1 MASCSAV
8 AYAGPLLL
16 LKFMT
21 QFVIAC
27 SFLLLLAR
35 AGQAQ
40 SLDNDTFKINKRQFS
55 LLRPTPRRYMRP
67 MVPDRPGITESPY
80 SVDAGHVQYETDALR
95 LLTRREG
102 TTYGHDWYVNHALA
116 KVGLTDRTDLQIGV
130 DSYTDTR
137 NYDDADASQTQ
148 EYRGLGD
155 VNIRVKQTLFGDDD
169 SRWALG
175 LIGYVTLPT
184 GGPRGDGA
192 VEFGA
197 VLPVIYQLTK
207 PWSVGGQLA
216 TQVYWDR
223 ATQSRF
229 LQLTPTFTT
238 DYQFTKLLQLFIE
251 LVGYGDVRQNSWRSS
266 INTGVQLDV
275 SDNVQLDFGTHLPIT
290 NSVDH
295 EYFLGL
301 SFRR

>member
-1 MASCSAV
+1 MHSFVWFCSLFLGL
-8 AYAGPLLL
+8 AGS
-16 LKFMT
+16 
-21 QFVIAC
+21 A
-27 SFLLLLAR
+27 A
-35 AGQAQ
+35 AQ
-40 SLDNDTFKINKRQFS
+40 TLDNDTFRIDKRHFN
-55 LLRPTPRRYMRP
+55 LLHPTPRRYMRP

-102 TTYGHDWYVNHALA
+102 TTYGHDWYVNHALT
-116 KVGLTDRTDLQIGV
+116 KVGLADRTDLQVGI
-130 DSYTDTR
+130 DSYTDSR
-137 NYDDADASQTQ
+137 NYDAADPGQTQ
-148 EYRGLGD
+148 ILRGVGD
-155 VNIRVKQTLFGDDD
+155 VTLRLKQTLRGDDD

-175 LIGYVTLPT
+175 LIGYVLLPT

-192 VEFGA
+192 VEWGA
-197 VLPVIYQLTK
+197 VLPVVYQVTK
-207 PWSVGGQLA
+207 PWSIGGQLA

-223 ATQSRF
+223 NAQARY

-238 DYQFTKLLQLFIE
+238 DYQFTKLLQVFVE
-251 LVGYGDVRQNSWRSS
+251 LVGYDDTRRNDWRSS

-275 SDNVQLDFGTHLPIT
+275 SDSVQLDFGTHLPIT
-290 NSVDH
+290 RSVDR

>member
-1 MASCSAV
+1 MLPINSMLRLPAICFC
-8 AYAGPLLL
+8 LLL
-16 LKFMT
+16 
-21 QFVIAC
+21 V
-27 SFLLLLAR
+27 AR
-35 AGQAQ
+35 SAQAQ
-40 SLDNDTFKINKRQFS
+40 GLKNDTIKVDKHQFS
-55 LLRPTPRRYMRP
+55 LFNPTPRKYMRP

-80 SVDAGHVQYETDALR
+80 SVDAGHFQYETDALR

-102 TTYGHDWYVNHALA
+102 TTYGHDWYINHALT
-116 KVGLTDRTDLQIGV
+116 KIGLSDRTDLQIGV

-137 NYDDADASQTQ
+137 NYDEADPSQTK
-148 EYRGLGD
+148 EYRGFGD
-155 VNIRVKQTLFGDDD
+155 VTLRVKRTLVGDDN

-197 VLPVIYQLTK
+197 VLPVVYQLTK
-207 PWSVGGQLA
+207 PWSIGGQMA

-223 ATQSRF
+223 ETQSRY

-238 DYQFTKLLQLFIE
+238 DYQFTKVVQVFAE
-251 LVGYGDVRQNSWRSS
+251 LVGYKDVRQAQWNSS

-275 SDNVQLDFGTHLPIT
+275 SENVQLDFGTHLPIT
-290 NSVDH
+290 NSVDR

>member
-1 MASCSAV
+1 MLRSGPICS
-8 AYAGPLLL
+8 LL
-16 LKFMT
+16 
-21 QFVIAC
+21 
-27 SFLLLLAR
+27 FLLSWSA
-35 AGQAQ
+35 AAQ
-40 SLDNDTFKINKRQFS
+40 TGVKNDTIAINKEQFN
-55 LLRPTPRRYMRP
+55 LFNPTPRKYMRP

-80 SVDAGHVQYETDALR
+80 SVDAGHFQYETDALR

-102 TTYGHDWYVNHALA
+102 TAYGHDWYVNHALG
-116 KVGLTDRTDLQIGV
+116 KIGLSNRTDFQVGV

-137 NYDDADASQTQ
+137 SYDDADPDQTQ
-148 EYRGLGD
+148 VHRGLGD
-155 VNIRVKQTLFGDDD
+155 VNIRLKHTLVGDDN

-192 VEFGA
+192 VEYGA
-197 VLPVIYQLTK
+197 VLPVVYQLTK
-207 PWSVGGQLA
+207 PWSIGGQIA

-223 ATQSRF
+223 EAQERY

-238 DYQFTKLLQLFIE
+238 DYQLTKLIQVFAE
-251 LVGYGDVRQNSWRSS
+251 LVGYRDVRQSSWLSS
-266 INTGVQLDV
+266 INTGAQLDV

-290 NSVDH
+290 NSVDR
-295 EYFLGL
+295 EYFIGM

>member
-1 MASCSAV
+1 MRCLV
-8 AYAGPLLL
+8 LCLGLGLWLAGP
-16 LKFMT
+16 
-21 QFVIAC
+21 A
-27 SFLLLLAR
+27 A
-35 AGQAQ
+35 AQ
-40 SLDNDTFKINKRQFS
+40 KLMNDTIKVDKRKYT
-55 LLRPTPRRYMRP
+55 LRRPTPRRYMRP

-102 TTYGHDWYVNHALA
+102 TTYGHDLYVNHALA
-116 KVGLTDRTDLQIGV
+116 KVGLSNRTDFQLGL

-137 NYDDADASQTQ
+137 NYDEADPTQTQ
-148 EYRGLGD
+148 EYRGVGD
-155 VNIRVKQTLFGDDD
+155 LTLRLKHTLVGDDN

-175 LIGYVTLPT
+175 AIGYVALPT

-197 VLPVIYQLTK
+197 VLPVVYQLTK
-207 PWSVGGQLA
+207 PWSIGGQLA

-223 ATQSRF
+223 DTESRY
-229 LQLTPTFTT
+229 LQLTPTFAT
-238 DYQFTKLLQLFIE
+238 DFQFNKLVQVFAE
-251 LVGYGDVRQNSWRSS
+251 LVGYKDVRQSQWRSS
-266 INTGVQLDV
+266 VNTGVQLDI
-275 SDNVQLDFGTHLPIT
+275 SENVQLDFGTHQPIT
-290 NSVDH
+290 RSTDR

>member
-1 MASCSAV
+1 
-8 AYAGPLLL
+8 
-16 LKFMT
+16 MT
-21 QFVIAC
+21 RFVTAC
-27 SFLLLLAR
+27 FFLVLSV
-35 AGQAQ
+35 QAAKAQ
-40 SLDNDTFKINKRQFS
+40 GLENDTIKIDKRQFS
-55 LLRPTPRRYMRP
+55 LFNPTPRKYMRP

-80 SVDAGHVQYETDALR
+80 SVDAGHFQYETDALR
-95 LLTRREG
+95 LLTRHEG
-102 TTYGHDWYVNHALA
+102 TAHGHDWYINHALA
-116 KVGLTDRTDLQIGV
+116 KIGLSDRTDFQVGL

-137 NYDDADASQTQ
+137 NYDDADPGQTAIS
-148 EYRGLGD
+148 RGLGD
-155 VNIRVKQTLFGDDD
+155 MNLRLKHTLVGDDD

-192 VEFGA
+192 VEYGA
-197 VLPVIYQLTK
+197 VLPVVYQLTK
-207 PWSVGGQLA
+207 PWSIGGQIA

-223 ATQSRF
+223 ETQGRY

-238 DYQFTKLLQLFIE
+238 DYQFTKLIQVFAE
-251 LVGYGDVRQNSWRSS
+251 LVGYRDVRQSTWLSS

-290 NSVDH
+290 NSVDR
-295 EYFLGL
+295 EYFIGI